1 MHFIGKICKMLSYCY
16 SDFAK
21 WRSEGSER
29 TILLKAVGQGCSGGL
44 LTCVNKAGLFM
55 RLPAKC
61 LTGCLFCRIFASQFR
76 DNNFKKQTIMLTFG
90 LVALA
95 VVKAVVMA
103 VEFKEIHVS
112 LR

>member
-1 MHFIGKICKMLSYCY
+1 
-16 SDFAK
+16 
-21 WRSEGSER
+21 
-29 TILLKAVGQGCSGGL
+29 
-44 LTCVNKAGLFM
+44 
-55 RLPAKC
+55 
-61 LTGCLFCRIFASQFR
+61 
-76 DNNFKKQTIMLTFG
+76 MLTFG